1 MKTIT
6 DAIVRK
12 DILFVAAGLK
22 MDISDE
28 VVDRVLC
35 EYDDYVTQYPDE
47 NWSAIVEIMLFDYE
61 RFEKESG
68 PFDQLGYEQTT
79 EE

>member
-6 DAIVRK
+6 EAIVKK

-22 MDISDE
+22 MDISDK

-35 EYDDYVTQYPDE
+35 EYDDYRTQYRDE
-47 NWSAIVEIMLFDYE
+47 HWSELVEIMLYDYE